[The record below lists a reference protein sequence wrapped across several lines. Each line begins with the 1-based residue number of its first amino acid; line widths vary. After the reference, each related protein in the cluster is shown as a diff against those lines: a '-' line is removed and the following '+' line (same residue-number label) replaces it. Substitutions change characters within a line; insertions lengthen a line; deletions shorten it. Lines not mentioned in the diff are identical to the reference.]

1 MMTIF
6 NTTFFFAEAI
16 AEKLR
21 AELRTHWLKA
31 STALGTLPPLVL
43 RMDSEEGVCR
53 LAIQTYLQ
61 SRAEATRFEEEIAS
75 VLISYLS
82 SMFGPEQFTAFST
95 IMEETEL

>member
-16 AEKLR
+16 SEKLR
-21 AELRTHWLKA
+21 AELRTHWIKA
-31 STALGTLPPLVL
+31 AEALGSRPPLVL
-43 RMDSEEGVCR
+43 SMDSEEGVNR

-61 SRAEATRFEEEIAS
+61 SRAEAARFEEEIAS
-75 VLISYLS
+75 VLISYLA

>member
-31 STALGTLPPLVL
+31 STSLGVLPPLVL
-43 RMDSEEGVCR
+43 RMEAEEGVCR

-61 SRAEATRFEEEIAS
+61 SPAEAERFEQEIAS
-75 VLISYLS
+75 VLISYLT

-95 IMEETEL
+95 IMEETKL

>member
-6 NTTFFFAEAI
+6 NTTFFFAETI
-16 AEKLR
+16 AEKLC

-31 STALGTLPPLVL
+31 STALGVLPPLVL
-43 RMDSEEGVCR
+43 KMDSEEGVCR

-61 SRAEATRFEEEIAS
+61 SRAEAARFEEEIAS
-75 VLISYLS
+75 VLIAYLS
-82 SMFGPEQFTAFST
+82 SMFGPEKFTAFST